1 MHTICGDKVWDGE
14 DLEEDMACG
23 LEEAPSAIY
32 PHGRDQDGFSEEGH
46 AGGYFHTFTCMVTHN
61 ISILV
66 LSMGHPIFHQHSTI
80 GGEFYGLS

>member
-1 MHTICGDKVWDGE
+1 M
-14 DLEEDMACG
+14 EEDMGCG
-23 LEEAPSAIY
+23 LEEALLAIY
-32 PHGRDQDGFSEEGH
+32 PHGRDQEGFSEEGH